1 MASKEATSWV
11 PAWLTHRGSDGV
23 ITESFDDIAVGAV
36 TTTSGRTVTETDVVS
51 FCYLTG
57 NWLEIHSNREF
68 AAGTEYG
75 QRLVQGSL
83 IFSLVAGL
91 VKWDPQ
97 YLVAFYGVDNLRFIR
112 PVFINDTIHAA
123 IEVVE
128 KTELDSDRG
137 VVANR
142 VTVFNQR
149 GEPVQSS
156 VFKLLV
162 RKRPLGPQAAGS
174 AGKAASA

>member
-1 MASKEATSWV
+1 M
-11 PAWLTHRGSDGV
+11 

-36 TTTSGRTVTETDVVS
+36 VTTPGRTVTETDVVS

-83 IFSLVAGL
+83 TFSLIAGL

-112 PVFINDTIHAA
+112 PVFINDTIHAT

-128 KTELDSDRG
+128 KTELDGDRG

-149 GEPVQSS
+149 DEPVQSS
-156 VFKLLV
+156 IFKLLV
-162 RKRPLGPQAAGS
+162 RKSPLGPGAGS
-174 AGKAASA
+174 AQNLASA